1 MTISREFVEGKEGSL
16 PEPVNGRWGEKRREG
31 RKSKGPS
38 HREKKKILTEGMMI
52 WSCSF
57 SYGRR
62 DRIFR
67 TVK

>member
-1 MTISREFVEGKEGSL
+1 M

-31 RKSKGPS
+31 RRKKRAITQ
-38 HREKKKILTEGMMI
+38 REKKILTEGMMI